1 MFDRPTNR
9 VPFRTHI
16 VQGNERNNKNILVHT
31 KNESYLKRIYKKRVR
46 NTNLDLPA
54 ERVPFRENSMQG
66 KVPNYQII
74 IHHTTNSLPFR
85 VRTKQYKV
93 WIQTFIIFN
102 IKVVTLISFTNS
114 LPWSSSCVS
123 FPDDSD
129 WNYLCYPGCDITQ
142 NAI

>member
-93 WIQTFIIFN
+93 
-102 IKVVTLISFTNS
+102 
-114 LPWSSSCVS
+114 
-123 FPDDSD
+123 
-129 WNYLCYPGCDITQ
+129 
-142 NAI
+142 